1 MGTLIKV
8 QIMKIN
14 KMLAFLSCTIFI
26 LIFGGIY
33 YCFHDSLS
41 ENKPETVVVTQE
53 NVDTKDAEQETDK
66 LETTAIYVHVC
77 GAVKNPGVYEIMADS
92 RICDAINAAGGL
104 TKKAADTDINQAE
117 LLTDG
122 QQVYIPYKSKNK
134 EVSTLSDNNSST
146 DSSKVN
152 INTATSAELTT
163 LPGIGDAKA
172 TSILQYREENG
183 KFASI
188 EELKNVS
195 GIKDGVYTQIEAYIT
210 V

>member
-1 MGTLIKV
+1 
-8 QIMKIN
+8 MKIN
-14 KMLAFLSCTIFI
+14 RILAFISCSIFI
-26 LIFGGIY
+26 LILGGFY
-33 YCFHDSLS
+33 YCYQQNSSQDNT
-41 ENKPETVVVTQE
+41 EPIVVTNENSTSKEAEEKSQKQE
-53 NVDTKDAEQETDK
+53 S
-66 LETTAIYVHVC
+66 TTIYVHVC
-77 GAVKNPGVYEIMADS
+77 GAVKKPGVYKVMTDA
-92 RICDAINAAGGL
+92 RICDAIEAAGGL

-122 QQVYIPYKSKNK
+122 QQVYIPYKSNTKASSALSK
-134 EVSTLSDNNSST
+134 ENTNT

-172 TSILQYREENG
+172 TSILQYREEHGN
-183 KFASI
+183 FASI
-188 EELKNVS
+188 EDIKNVA

>member
-1 MGTLIKV
+1 MWTLIKV

-14 KMLAFLSCTIFI
+14 RMLAFMSCSIF
-26 LIFGGIY
+26 LVVFGGIY
-33 YCFHDSLS
+33 YCFQDNSVKDKTES
-41 ENKPETVVVTQE
+41 VVVTKE
-53 NVDTKDAEQETDK
+53 NVVSKAAEQETNIQ
-66 LETTAIYVHVC
+66 ESTVIYVHVC
-77 GAVKNPGVYEIMADS
+77 GAVKKPGVYKVMANS
-92 RICDAINAAGGL
+92 RIYDAIEAAGGL
-104 TKKAADTDINQAE
+104 TKKAADTDVNQAE

-122 QQVYIPYKSKNK
+122 EQVYIPYKGNTKDDSIL
-134 EVSTLSDNNSST
+134 SSDNTST

-152 INTATSAELTT
+152 INTASSAELTT

-172 TSILQYREENG
+172 TSILQYREEHG

-188 EELKNVS
+188 EEIKNVS

>member
-1 MGTLIKV
+1 
-8 QIMKIN
+8 MKIN
-14 KMLAFLSCTIFI
+14 RILAFISCSIFI
-26 LIFGGIY
+26 LILGGFY
-33 YCFHDSLS
+33 YCYQQNSSQDNT
-41 ENKPETVVVTQE
+41 EPIVVTNENFTSKEAEEKSQKQE
-53 NVDTKDAEQETDK
+53 S
-66 LETTAIYVHVC
+66 TTIYIHVC
-77 GAVKNPGVYEIMADS
+77 GAVKKPGVYKVMTDA
-92 RICDAINAAGGL
+92 RICDAIEAAGGL

-122 QQVYIPYKSKNK
+122 QQVYIPYKSNTK
-134 EVSTLSDNNSST
+134 NSSALSKENTNT

-172 TSILQYREENG
+172 TSILQYREEHGN
-183 KFASI
+183 FASI
-188 EELKNVS
+188 EDIKNVA